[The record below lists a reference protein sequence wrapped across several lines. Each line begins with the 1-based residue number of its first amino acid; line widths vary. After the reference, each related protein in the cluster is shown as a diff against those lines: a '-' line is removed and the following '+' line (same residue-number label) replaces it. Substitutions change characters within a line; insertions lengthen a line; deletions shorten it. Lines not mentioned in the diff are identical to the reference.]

1 MVLIDLIALGFILG
15 GIAEKY
21 QKANQVL
28 TRGSLSTVSQ
38 GGLSKFTS
46 IILLCFFCDIEE
58 GKRHRVSTIAL
69 DKRIRNCA
77 NEMSDTK
84 LIAKLSEGDMVS
96 RDAIYHKE
104 CLTGLHNRYRKFLK
118 LKESPSNE
126 KRLQSIAVAETA
138 VYLEEQLQVNDKI

>member
-1 MVLIDLIALGFILG
+1 MKRKSSE
-15 GIAEKY
+15 AETVGNNKR
-21 QKANQVL
+21 ANQVQ
-28 TRGSLSTVSQ
+28 TRRSLSTVS
-38 GGLSKFTS
+38 
-46 IILLCFFCDIEE
+46 LLQSSSCFFCDKDIEE

-84 LIAKLSEGDMVS
+84 LIAKLSEGDMIS
-96 RDAIYHKE
+96 RYAIYHKE

-118 LKESPSNE
+118 EKESPSNK

-138 VYLEEQLQVNDKI
+138 VYLEEQLEVNDKISGTV